1 VCDTAFVTPKLRAW
15 VLVLM
20 VTALCGASVWGVV
33 WYRSRTITPAAML
46 RRMPAR
52 NAVVLYVDFRE
63 LRRGGILQL
72 LDGSK
77 VGEDP
82 EYRAFV
88 QQTEFDYK
96 QDLDAALVAFAPAGK
111 FMLVRGHFE
120 WATLRAYVAA
130 QEGRCNNTFCKVTG
144 STPDRHISFFP
155 VQSNLMA
162 LAVSSDDSAALRMN
176 ETAPGPDPEIPNA
189 PIWLSI
195 PPSIMKSG
203 QKLPDGTHMFASG
216 LERAEA
222 ATLAV
227 VPEGKRYA
235 AKLNVRCSTDADAV
249 QVRSDLAAATAT
261 LHKMIVLDRQTPDAF
276 ATFLSSGTFSNEGR
290 RVYGYWPI
298 ELAFVQTMLAG
309 S

>member
-1 VCDTAFVTPKLRAW
+1 
-15 VLVLM
+15 M

-46 RRMPAR
+46 RRMPVR
-52 NAVVLYVDFRE
+52 DAVVLYVDFRE

-88 QQTEFDYK
+88 RQTEFDYK
-96 QDLDAALVAFAPAGK
+96 QDLDAALVAFAPSGK

-120 WATLRAYVAA
+120 WTTLRTYVAA
-130 QEGRCNNTFCKVTG
+130 QEGHCNNTFCKVIG

-155 VQSNLMA
+155 VQPNLMA
-162 LAVSSDDSAALRMN
+162 LAVSSDESAALQMN
-176 ETAPGPDPEIPNA
+176 QAAPGPDPEIPNA

-203 QKLPDGTHMFASG
+203 QKLPDGTHMFAGS

-227 VPEGKRYA
+227 VVEGKRYA
-235 AKLNVRCSTDADAV
+235 AKLNVRCRTDADAA

-261 LHKMIVLDRQTPDAF
+261 LHKMIVLDHQIPDAF
-276 ATFLSSGTFSNEGR
+276 AAFLSSGTFSNEGR
-290 RVYGYWPI
+290 HAFGYWPI

>member
-1 VCDTAFVTPKLRAW
+1 VTPKLRAW
-15 VLVLM
+15 LLVVM
-20 VTALCGASVWGVV
+20 VTALCGASLSGVI
-33 WYRSRTITPAAML
+33 WYRSRTISPAAML
-46 RRMPAR
+46 KRLPAQD
-52 NAVVLYVDFRE
+52 AVVLYVDFRE

-88 QQTEFDYK
+88 EQTEFDYK

-120 WATLRAYVAA
+120 WATLRAYVAS
-130 QEGRCNNTFCKVTG
+130 QEGRCNNAFCRVAG
-144 STPDRHISFFP
+144 SAPDRHISFFP
-155 VQSNLMA
+155 VQSSLMA
-162 LAVSSDDSAALRMN
+162 LAVSSDESAALRMN
-176 ETAPGPDPEIPNA
+176 EVAPGPVPEIPDA

-203 QKLPDGTHMFASG
+203 QRLPDGTHMFASS

-227 VPEGKRYA
+227 VVEGKRYA

-249 QVRSDLAAATAT
+249 QVRSDLAAATAA
-261 LHKMIVLDRQTPDAF
+261 LHKMIVLDHQKPDAF
-276 ATFLSSGTFSNEGR
+276 AAFLASGTFSNVGH

>member
-1 VCDTAFVTPKLRAW
+1 
-15 VLVLM
+15 M
-20 VTALCGASVWGVV
+20 VTVLCGAAVWGVV
-33 WYRSRTITPAAML
+33 WYRSRTITPAGML
-46 RRMPAR
+46 RRMPAQD
-52 NAVVLYVDFRE
+52 AVVLYVDFRE

-111 FMLVRGHFE
+111 FILVRGHFE

-130 QEGRCNNTFCKVTG
+130 HEGRCNNAFCKVAG
-144 STPDRHISFFP
+144 STADRHISFFP

-162 LAVSSDDSAALRMN
+162 LAVSSDDSAARRMN
-176 ETAPGPDPEIPNA
+176 DAAPGPNPEIPDA

-203 QKLPDGTHMFASG
+203 QKLPDGTHMFASS
-216 LERAEA
+216 LERAET

-227 VPEGKRYA
+227 VVEGKRYA
-235 AKLNVRCSTDADAV
+235 AKLNVRCSTDADAA

-261 LHKMIVLDRQTPDAF
+261 LHKMIVLDHQQPDTF
-276 ATFLSSGTFSNEGR
+276 AAFLSSGTFSNEGR

-298 ELAFVQTMLAG
+298 ELAFVQTMLGG

>member
-1 VCDTAFVTPKLRAW
+1 
-15 VLVLM
+15 
-20 VTALCGASVWGVV
+20 
-33 WYRSRTITPAAML
+33 
-46 RRMPAR
+46 MPAQD
-52 NAVVLYVDFRE
+52 AVVLYVDFRE
-63 LRRGGILQL
+63 LRRGGILKL

-82 EYRAFV
+82 EYRTFV

-96 QDLDAALVAFAPAGK
+96 QDLDSALVAFAPAGK

-120 WATLRAYVAA
+120 WATLRAYVTA
-130 QEGRCNNTFCKVTG
+130 QEGRCNNAFCRVAG

-162 LAVSSDDSAALRMN
+162 LAVSGDESAALRMN
-176 ETAPGPDPEIPNA
+176 ESAPGPNPEIPDA

-203 QKLPDGTHMFASG
+203 QKLPDGTHMFASS

-227 VPEGKRYA
+227 VMEGKRYA
-235 AKLNVRCSTDADAV
+235 AKLNVRCSTDADAA

-261 LHKMIVLDRQTPDAF
+261 LHKMIALDHQTPDAF
-276 ATFLSSGTFSNEGR
+276 AAFLSSGTFSNEGR
-290 RVYGYWPI
+290 RVHGYWPI

-309 S
+309 T